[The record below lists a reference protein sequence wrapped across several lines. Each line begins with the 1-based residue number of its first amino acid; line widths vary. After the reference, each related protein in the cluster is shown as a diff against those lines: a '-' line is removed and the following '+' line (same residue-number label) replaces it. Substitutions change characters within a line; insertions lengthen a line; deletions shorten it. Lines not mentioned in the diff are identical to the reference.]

1 MGHKGHWGEYTGNA
15 KWSRDHAHTRVTS
28 KNYDDAVKDDAAH
41 IDYLKRDIN
50 YDAKHGHND
59 ENMTADEKHISKLAG
74 DIKYDK
80 KHHSPAKNKVEGM
93 THAELAEFS
102 QNRPMP
108 ASGKTGY
115 ERHMEMHKSEKS
127 GLQMSALHN
136 SPATHPAGSS
146 GRKQEHEHPHGKGK
160 LVYTDK
166 GQPQMSAFHKHD
178 EWQTKIDAAK
188 EAWKNADP
196 PKEGDFYEENRK
208 LYEAQEKAR
217 LAHDKEEKRNAAP
230 QKHCMGDK

>member
-59 ENMTADEKHISKLAG
+59 EKMTADEKHISKLAG

-80 KHHSPAKNKVEGM
+80 EHHSPASSL
-93 THAELAEFS
+93 HAHTDE
-102 QNRPMP
+102 
-108 ASGKTGY
+108 
-115 ERHMEMHKSEKS
+115 HM
-127 GLQMSALHN
+127 
-136 SPATHPAGSS
+136 
-146 GRKQEHEHPHGKGK
+146 RKQAERKAKRTQGDAQDIYYEMKS
-160 LVYTDK
+160 DK
-166 GQPQMSAFHKHD
+166 M
-178 EWQTKIDAAK
+178 EK
-188 EAWKNADP
+188 EK
-196 PKEGDFYEENRK
+196 K
-208 LYEAQEKAR
+208 
-217 LAHDKEEKRNAAP
+217 KEEKRNAAP